1 MAPIGASDPGAAS
14 NAALGP
20 GSSPWTDSI
29 VAARLLAVD
38 PVGLGGA
45 VLTAGPGP
53 VRDLWLDIL
62 RLHIPEGVPFRRM
75 PASIEDDR
83 LLGGV
88 DLVATLKLGQ
98 PVIQSGIL
106 AQADGGVVIIP
117 MAERLAAGIAAR
129 IAGVIDRGEVLIERD
144 GLARRVQARIGVIAL
159 NEAVSSDEMVPTALL
174 DRLAFH
180 LDLSLIRPLG
190 IDETEIDDVATTAAR
205 ARLATVAPASDA
217 ILGALVVTAA
227 KFGIPSVVAPLLAL
241 RAARAA
247 AALAG
252 RDTIQEEDAILA
264 ARLVLAPR
272 ALILPEAESAES
284 TANEDQSTPRDETL
298 DEAPPP
304 PPTEGATPEADQEP
318 EDEPPPDAPSLEDIL
333 LAAVEAALPD
343 GLLESLRDGKQ
354 SRGSIIRR
362 QGSGQAQA
370 ALRGRPAGVRLGSLR
385 PGARLALVDT
395 LRAAAPWQPVR
406 RRETPETGLQR
417 VEVRREDFRLKKFVQ
432 RRESTIVFCVDA
444 SGSTA
449 FQRLAEAKGAVEL
462 LLAEAYVARTYA
474 ALNVFR
480 GNEAELLLPPTRS
493 LSRAKSLLA
502 NLPGGGGT
510 PLASGI
516 DLATMTALG
525 ERARGREPLVV
536 LLTDGRGN
544 IARDGVAARS
554 RAGDDAL
561 DAARQLGL
569 HGLAAVFVDTSPRPR
584 NEGADLAT
592 AMSARYVSLPY
603 VEAGAVRDVV
613 VAATPGLERA
623 PQRGR

>member
-1 MAPIGASDPGAAS
+1 MAANEDGDPGTT
-14 NAALGP
+14 
-20 GSSPWTDSI
+20 PWKDAV

-38 PVGLGGA
+38 PAGLGGA

-53 VRDLWLDIL
+53 VRDLWLDML
-62 RLHIPEGVPFRRM
+62 RLHLPEGAPFRRI
-75 PASIEDDR
+75 PAGIEDDR

-88 DLVATLKLGQ
+88 DLVATLKRGQ
-98 PVIQSGIL
+98 PVIQNGVL
-106 AQADGGVVIIP
+106 AQADGGIVVIP
-117 MAERLAAGIAAR
+117 MAERLGAGTAAR

-144 GLARRVQARIGVIAL
+144 GMARRIPTRIGIIAL
-159 NEAVSSDEMVPTALL
+159 NEAISADESLPPALL

-180 LDLSLIRPLG
+180 LDFSLIRPLG
-190 IDETEIDDVATTAAR
+190 IDDIEGDDVSTEAAR
-205 ARLATVAPASDA
+205 ERLGEVAPAPDA
-217 ILGALVVTAA
+217 ILGALVATAA
-227 KFGIPSVVAPLLAL
+227 KFGIPSIVAPLLAL

-247 AALAG
+247 AVLAG
-252 RDTIQEEDAILA
+252 RDAILEEDVILA

-272 ALILPEAESAES
+272 ALILPSADAKESEETEGDEAV
-284 TANEDQSTPRDETL
+284 EDDSPQEA
-298 DEAPPP
+298 APPP
-304 PPTEGATPEADQEP
+304 PDGGTPETDQEP
-318 EDEPPPDAPSLEDIL
+318 EAEPPPDAPSLEDIL
-333 LAAVEAALPD
+333 LAAVQAALPE
-343 GLLESLRDGKQ
+343 GLLESLRAGKQ
-354 SRGSIIRR
+354 QRGAIIRR

-370 ALRGRPAGVRLGSLR
+370 GLRGRPAGIRLGTLR
-385 PGARLALVDT
+385 LGARLALVDT

-406 RRETPETGLQR
+406 RRDASESQR
-417 VEVRREDFRLKKFVQ
+417 IEVRREDFRLKKFVQ

-474 ALNVFR
+474 ALIVFR
-480 GNEAELLLPPTRS
+480 GTTAEVLLPPTRS

-516 DLATMTALG
+516 DLAVMTALG
-525 ERARGREPLVV
+525 ERVRGREPLIVM
-536 LLTDGRGN
+536 LTDGRAN
-544 IARDGVAARS
+544 IARDGIAARP

-584 NEGADLAT
+584 GDAADLAA
-592 AMSARYVSLPY
+592 AMAARYVGLPY

-613 VAATPGLERA
+613 IAATPGLKRA
-623 PQRGR
+623 PPRGR

>member
-1 MAPIGASDPGAAS
+1 MTGIGGRDDETEVEATAPDGA
-14 NAALGP
+14 L
-20 GSSPWTDSI
+20 PWADAI
-29 VAARLLAVD
+29 LAARLVALD

-45 VLTAGPGP
+45 VVTAGPGP
-53 VRDLWLDIL
+53 VRDLWLDTL
-62 RLHIPEGVPFRRM
+62 KFHLPEGVPFRRM

-88 DLVATLKLGQ
+88 DLVATLKHGQ
-98 PVIQSGIL
+98 PVIQSGLL
-106 AQADGGVVIIP
+106 AQADGGIVVIP
-117 MAERLAAGIAAR
+117 MAERLAAGTAAR

-144 GLARRVQARIGVIAL
+144 GLTRRLRVRIGIVAL
-159 NEAVSSDEMVPTALL
+159 NEAVSQDESVPAALL

-180 LDLSLIRPLG
+180 LDLSLIRPLA
-190 IDETEIDDVATTAAR
+190 IDDTEPDEMVTAA
-205 ARLATVAPASDA
+205 ARERLGRVKPAPEE

-227 KFGIPSVVAPLLAL
+227 KFGIPSVMAPLLAL
-241 RAARAA
+241 RTARAA

-252 RDTIQEEDAILA
+252 RDTIIEDDAILA

-272 ALILPEAESAES
+272 ALILPSTDTQESEESEGEATAENAPPED
-284 TANEDQSTPRDETL
+284 AN
-298 DEAPPP
+298 PPP
-304 PPTEGATPEADQEP
+304 PAEVGDQQPEA
-318 EDEPPPDAPSLEDIL
+318 EPPPDAPSLEDIL
-333 LAAVEAALPD
+333 LAAVQAALPD
-343 GLLESLRDGKQ
+343 GLLESLRNGRQ
-354 SRGSIIRR
+354 QRGAAIRR

-370 ALRGRPAGVRLGSLR
+370 ALRGRPAGIRSGNLR

-406 RRETPETGLQR
+406 RRDSFDTDSR
-417 VEVRREDFRLKKFVQ
+417 RIEVRREDFRLKKFIQ

-474 ALNVFR
+474 ALIVFR
-480 GNEAELLLPPTRS
+480 GAEAEVLLPPTRS

-516 DLATMTALG
+516 DLAVMTALG
-525 ERARGREPLVV
+525 ERVRGREPLIVM
-536 LLTDGRGN
+536 LTDGRAN
-544 IARDGVAARS
+544 IARDGAAARA
-554 RAGDDAL
+554 RAGEDAL

-569 HGLAAVFVDTSPRPR
+569 HGLAAVFVDTAPRPR
-584 NEGADLAT
+584 GEAAELAA
-592 AMSARYVSLPY
+592 AMTARYVGLPY
-603 VEAGAVRDVV
+603 VDAGAVRDVV

-623 PQRGR
+623 SPRGR

>member
-1 MAPIGASDPGAAS
+1 MPVGASDPGATPDAAS
-14 NAALGP
+14 EP
-20 GSSPWTDSI
+20 GSSPWDEAI
-29 VAARLLAVD
+29 IAARLLAVD

-62 RLHIPEGVPFRRM
+62 RLHLPEGAPFRRM

-88 DLVATLKLGQ
+88 DLVATLKLGR

-106 AQADGGVVIIP
+106 AQADGGVVVIP
-117 MAERLAAGIAAR
+117 MAERLAVGIAAR
-129 IAGVIDRGEVLIERD
+129 IAGAIDRGDVLIERD
-144 GLARRVQARIGVIAL
+144 GVARRVQARIGVIAL
-159 NEAVSSDEMVPTALL
+159 NVAVSSDEAVPAALL

-190 IDETEIDDVATTAAR
+190 IDEGEIDDAATTAAR
-205 ARLATVAPASDA
+205 ERLAAIAPASDA
-217 ILGALVVTAA
+217 ILSALVVTAA
-227 KFGIPSVVAPLLAL
+227 RFGIPSVVAPLLAL

-252 RDTIQEEDAILA
+252 RDRIEAEDAILA

-272 ALILPEAESAES
+272 ALTLPQTEAEES
-284 TANEDQSTPRDETL
+284 PESEEDPTAGEETSDET
-298 DEAPPP
+298 PPP
-304 PPTEGATPEADQEP
+304 PPPEGTAPEADQEP
-318 EDEPPPDAPSLEDIL
+318 EDEPPPDAPGLEDIL

-343 GLLESLRDGKQ
+343 GLLESLQAGRKA
-354 SRGSIIRR
+354 RGSIIRR

-370 ALRGRPAGVRLGSLR
+370 ALRGRPAGVRQGSLR

-406 RRETPETGLQR
+406 RRETAAADSQR
-417 VEVRREDFRLKKFVQ
+417 VAVRREDFRLKKFVQ

-474 ALNVFR
+474 ALIVFR

-516 DLATMTALG
+516 DLAMMTALG
-525 ERARGREPLVV
+525 ERARGREPLIV

-544 IARDGVAARS
+544 IARDGAAVRS

-569 HGLAAVFVDTSPRPR
+569 QGLAAVFVDTSARPR
-584 NEGADLAT
+584 SEGADLAN

-613 VAATPGLERA
+613 IAATPGLERA
-623 PQRGR
+623 PPRSR